1 MVTFGVTKT
10 ACSLEQNRAL
20 TYQRPVE
27 KQRHPYER
35 ADAESQDE
43 GPPPAPAQRAAVA
56 GRADQRGEHEAE
68 DGAEEPRQAVILLRK
83 TCTHKKKPHTQL
95 L

>member
-56 GRADQRGEHEAE
+56 GRADQRGEHEAK

-83 TCTHKKKPHTQL
+83 TCTHKKNTHTQL